1 MRSKQAFPAPPDRE
15 RRWTGR
21 ERRLLR
27 REAEPDAPILAELFS
42 VERLE
47 QHAQTLAA
55 AQAITETP
63 RRGRP
68 VGPRI
73 AENGRVLLDAYRIL
87 AQAIRDERSI
97 TPAAEWLVDNFP
109 IVDEQLREIRDDL
122 PPDYY
127 RELPKLA
134 GGHLEGYPRVMG
146 LAWAYIAHTDSRFD
160 PESLRRMVRAYQAVE
175 PLTIG
180 ELWAIAISLRILLVE
195 NLRRIAEE
203 IVHSRAARQRADEL
217 ADRLLGL
224 GPDGPEIGPTSRR
237 LSAEALPTSA
247 RVQLFQR
254 LRDQDP
260 AVTPAVRWLEELLAS
275 QGTTAEEVVRLEHQR
290 QATMNVTVRNVIMSM
305 RLISWFDW
313 AEFVESVSAV
323 DEVLRAGSRFA
334 EMDFATRDRYR
345 HAIEVLA
352 RGAGRTEI
360 EVAREAVA
368 MAAES
373 AAPEAGA
380 GAEGAS
386 APGAEAQLAA
396 HEQEAPD
403 DAAPERATHR
413 RDPGYFLIADGRL
426 ELERALGARVPPG
439 VRLRRAYIRTATASY
454 LGTSAIVTAVLLA
467 VPLALSWYVGA
478 AGLGIVL
485 VAILALGPAS
495 DLAISLVNWAV
506 TNVLGPKALPRLD
519 LDDGV
524 PSSLRTLVVV
534 PMLLTSEAEAE
545 AQVSGLEVHYL
556 ANRDGDVRFALLSDW
571 LDAPTEQ
578 VPGDDELLAGTA
590 AAIDRL
596 NERHGEAPGGGARFL
611 LFHRGRRWNES
622 EGRWIGWERKRGKLG
637 ELNALLRGS
646 TTTGIMTMGRPS
658 SVPPGDVR
666 YVVTLDADTRLPRGA
681 VGRLVGTIAHPLNR
695 AVFDL
700 SAGRVIRGYGVLQPR
715 ITSTLPA
722 EHEGSA
728 FQRIFSG
735 SAGIDPYAS
744 AVSDVYQ
751 DLFGEGSFTGK
762 GIYDLDAFAA
772 AMEDRVPENA
782 LLSHDLFEGVFA
794 QAGLVTDI
802 ELFDEFPSNYL
813 VSASRQ
819 HRWARGDWQ
828 LLPWILGRDRDARGR
843 RGHGSMPGI
852 ARWKMVDNLRRTL
865 SAPLTLAMLVAAWTL
880 PSVSAATWTAFVLAS
895 VLIPAA
901 LPVVGG
907 LLPQRKGISK
917 RSHLRAVGAD
927 ITLAVAHV
935 GLGFTFL
942 THQAWLMVDAIG
954 RTLARLYVTR
964 RNLLEWTTAAQ
975 AKARGDLDAAG
986 FYRQMAGGVAIAAA
1000 VAILVLVVKPGA
1012 APLAAPFVVLW
1023 LAAPLV
1029 ARRASQPPPDSAA
1042 EHLSPG
1048 DVASLRLTAR
1058 RTWRF
1063 FETFVDHDDHG
1074 LPPDNFQDDPLP
1086 TVAHRTSP
1094 TNIGMYLLATVTARD
1109 FGWIGTL
1116 EMVDRLEATLASI
1129 ASLERFRGHLYNWYD
1144 TRDLHRLEPAYVS
1157 SVDSG
1162 NLAGHLLTLSNAC
1175 RLMIDQPLPIAAA
1188 LAGIGD
1194 AMALARDAAGGIGD
1208 DRRSQTL
1215 TRRQLDEAFELPD
1228 GTSGGIPTTPEAW
1241 AARLA
1246 DLSAHTGTLADVAAA
1261 LTAER
1266 GEGPG
1271 SELVAWAEAT
1281 RRAVESHVRDLAL
1294 FGQGPGAAA
1303 PSTTAG
1309 AFPTI
1314 SELSDPPVGEV
1325 GDGSSAA
1332 VTLARRL
1339 RAIADQAQQLFRE
1352 MDFSFLFDPTRK
1364 LFSIGFR
1371 VRDGTL
1377 DPSYYDLL
1385 ASECRLTS
1393 FLAIAKGD
1401 VAPDHWFR
1409 LGRSLTPVGRGSALI
1424 SWSGSMFE
1432 YLMPAL
1438 VMRAPALSLLDQTYR
1453 LVVARQMSYA
1463 AELGVPWG
1471 ISESAFNARDL
1482 EQQYQYSSFG
1492 VPGLGL
1498 KRGLSEDVVVAPY
1511 ATGLAAMIRPEAAV
1525 RNFAR
1530 LAAAGAS
1537 GPYGFREA
1545 LDFTARRLPEGATV
1559 AVVKSYMAHHQGMAL
1574 VAIGNVINNRA
1585 MVDRFHAD
1593 PIVEATELLL
1603 QERMPRDVLVAR
1615 PRAEEVKSAA
1625 DVRDLVP
1632 PVLRRFT
1639 SPHDAIPRTHVLS
1652 NGRYAVMVTA
1662 AGSGY
1667 SRWGDIAVTRWRE
1680 DVTRDSWGS
1689 YLFLRDMESGAV
1701 WSAGHQPTGV
1711 EADTY
1716 EVVYAEDHAEISR
1729 RDGTITT
1736 GLTIVVSAEH
1746 DAEIRRVTL
1755 TNLGTHERQVELTSY
1770 AEIALAPQAADM
1782 AHPAFQNL
1790 FVQTEFLP
1798 EIGALLATRRPR
1810 SRDEAPIWAAH
1821 VAAVE
1826 GEAAG
1831 VVQYETDRARFLGR
1845 GRTARSPV
1853 SVIDGRPLSNTVGA
1867 VLDPIFSLRCRVRL
1881 APGATAHAI
1890 FSTVV
1895 AGSREDVLDLADK
1908 YRESATFERATTL
1921 AWTQA
1926 QVQLHHLGID
1936 SDEAHL
1942 FQRLA
1947 NRIIFSDPSLRPA
1960 ASLLA
1965 ANQRGAPSLWAHGIS
1980 GDLPIV
1986 LVRIDEAEDLEIIR
2000 QLLRAHEYWR
2010 LKLLD
2015 VDLVILNEHGATYA
2029 GELHDS
2035 LETLVRTSQSILVP
2049 EGHRGRGGVTILRGD
2064 QLSADDRTLLLAA
2077 ARAVLL
2083 SRRGSL
2089 SDQVIRLD
2097 RPAERLA
2104 PPPPPPA
2111 PRSPRS
2117 EATPPRPELEFFNGL
2132 GGFSDRGREYVAIL
2146 GPGQST
2152 PAPWLNVIANESFG
2166 FQVSESGSGYTW
2178 SGNSR
2183 ENQLTPW
2190 SNDPVSDPVSEAIYV
2205 RDDETGE
2212 LWGPT
2217 AQPIRLE
2224 ESTYVVR
2231 HGAGYSRFEH
2241 VHDGIALDLVQL
2253 VPLDEPLKVSLLTV
2267 ENRSGRS
2274 RRLSVSAYAEWALGT
2289 SRGASAPRIV
2299 TELDPE
2305 TGAILVRN
2313 SWNTEFGGRV
2323 SFLDLG
2329 GRQTAW
2335 TADRTEF
2342 LGRNGAPDAPAGLDR
2357 GHRLR
2362 GAAGA
2367 GLDPCAALQ
2376 TTFEL
2381 ASGAR
2386 TSVVVLLGE
2395 ADAGASAADLVR
2407 RGRAA
2412 DHEATLRDVGRFWE
2426 AARETVQVRTPD
2438 RSMDIMLNGWLLY
2451 QTLACRLWARTAFY
2465 QAGGAYGFRDQ
2476 LQDVIA
2482 LVTSKRDLAREH
2494 LLRAAAHQFVEG
2506 DVQHWWHPPSGRG
2519 VRTRISDDRVWLP
2532 YAVARYLAV
2541 TDDTAILDET
2551 VPYLEGPALRPDQE
2565 DAYFQP
2571 EQSTTSA
2578 SLYAHC
2584 AAALDRSLA
2593 VGAHGLPLIG
2603 SGDWNDGMN
2612 RVGQEGR
2619 GESVWLGW
2627 FLYAVLAAF
2636 APIAEERGERPRAN
2650 RWRVRMRALRRAL
2663 ESQGW
2668 DGDWYRRAFFD
2679 DGTPLGS
2686 AINAECRIDSI
2697 AQSWAVLSGAA
2708 PTARAE
2714 RAMAAVDE
2722 FLVRRGDG
2730 LVLLF
2735 TPPFDHSDVDPGYVK
2750 GYLPGIREN
2759 GGQYTHG
2766 AIWSVLAWAALG
2778 DGDRAGELFSIL
2790 NPINHS
2796 ATRAGLHRYK
2806 VEPYVMAADV
2816 YAEPPHV
2823 GRGGWTWYT
2832 ASAGWMY
2839 QAGMEG
2845 ILGFRLRG
2853 STLLID
2859 PCIPRAWPGF
2869 EIDFRYHSARYE
2881 IVVQNPQGVS
2891 RGVVSW
2897 DLDGEAQPGAAPAHA
2912 GGIEAARPDGVPAAP
2927 LGATIPLVD
2936 DGATH
2941 RIRVVLGPAAVAEQM
2956 AAAPLQP
2963 AGT

>member
-1 MRSKQAFPAPPDRE
+1 MTTNPSLRDPPGRDR
-15 RRWTGR
+15 RRVR
-21 ERRLLR
+21 PQPEF
-27 REAEPDAPILAELFS
+27 EEPILAELFS

-55 AQAITETP
+55 AQTVTDAP
-63 RRGRP
+63 RRGHA
-68 VGPRI
+68 VAPRI
-73 AENGRVLLDAYRIL
+73 AENGRVLVESYRVL
-87 AQAIRDERSI
+87 ARAIKDERSI

-134 GGHLEGYPRVMG
+134 EGHLAGYPRVLG

-180 ELWAIAISLRILLVE
+180 ELWATAISLRILLVD
-195 NLRRIAEE
+195 NLRRLAEQ
-203 IVHSRAARQRADEL
+203 IVRGRAARQTADEL
-217 ADRLLGL
+217 ADGLLGL
-224 GPDGPEIGPTSRR
+224 GADSPEVAAASLRR
-237 LSAEALPTSA
+237 LSRAALPTAA

-260 AVTPAVRWLEELLAS
+260 AATPALGWLEELLAA
-275 QGTTAEEVVRLEHQR
+275 QGTTTEEMVRLEHQR
-290 QATMNVTVRNVIMSM
+290 QATMNVTVRNVITSM

-313 AEFVESVSAV
+313 AEFVESVSLV
-323 DEVLRAGSRFA
+323 DEVLGARSSFG

-345 HAIEVLA
+345 HAVEELA
-352 RGAGRTEI
+352 RGAGLTEV
-360 EVAREAVA
+360 EVAQRAAA
-368 MAAES
+368 MAA
-373 AAPEAGA
+373 AAPSGGEV
-380 GAEGAS
+380 ES
-386 APGAEAQLAA
+386 SLAA
-396 HEQEAPD
+396 
-403 DAAPERATHR
+403 RR
-413 RDPGYFLIADGRL
+413 RDPGYYLIADGRSAF
-426 ELERALGARVPPG
+426 ERALHVRVPLAG
-439 VRLRRAYIRTATASY
+439 RLRRADVRAGASGY
-454 LGTSAIVTAVLLA
+454 LGTLALVTALILA
-467 VPLALSWYVGA
+467 VPLLLSAAGGA
-478 AGLGIVL
+478 AGAAIL
-485 VAILALGPAS
+485 VMAILALAPAS
-495 DLAISLVNWAV
+495 DLAIALVNRAV
-506 TNVLGPKALPRLD
+506 TNALGPRALPRLD

-524 PSSLRTLVVV
+524 PSRLRTLVVV
-534 PMLLTSEAEAE
+534 PMLLASEADVE
-545 AQVSGLEVHYL
+545 AQVGGLEVHYL
-556 ANRDGDVRFALLSDW
+556 GNREGDLRFALLSDW
-571 LDAPTEQ
+571 LDAPTES
-578 VPGDDELLAGTA
+578 VPGDDELLSAAA

-611 LFHRGRRWNES
+611 LFHRRRSWNEV
-622 EGRWIGWERKRGKLG
+622 EGCWMGWERKRGKLH

-646 TTTGIMTMGRPS
+646 ATTGILTTGRAAS
-658 SVPPGDVR
+658 TPPMDVR

-681 VGRLVGTIAHPLNR
+681 VGRLVGTIAHPLNQ
-695 AVFDL
+695 ATFD
-700 SAGRVIRGYGVLQPR
+700 SRAGRVTQGYGVLQPR

-722 EHEGSA
+722 QHEASI
-728 FQRIFSG
+728 FQGIYSG

-762 GIYDLDAFAA
+762 GIYDLDAFDA
-772 AMEDRVPENA
+772 AMADRVPENA

-794 QAGLVTDI
+794 RAGLVTDV

-813 VSASRQ
+813 VSAARQ

-828 LLPWILGRDRDARGR
+828 LLPWILGRARDATGR
-843 RGHGSMPGI
+843 RSRGSIPGI
-852 ARWKMVDNLRRTL
+852 ARWKMVDNLRRTM
-865 SAPLTLAMLVAAWTL
+865 SAPLTLATLVAAWTL
-880 PSVSAATWTAFVLAS
+880 PSASAGLWTACVLAS
-895 VLIPAA
+895 AIIPAA
-901 LPVVGG
+901 LPVLAG
-907 LLPQRKGISK
+907 LLPRRQGISK

-927 ITLAVAHV
+927 VALAAAQV
-935 GLGFTFL
+935 GLGLAFL
-942 THQAWLMVDAIG
+942 AHQAWLMVDAIV
-954 RTLARLYVTR
+954 RTLARLYATR

-975 AKARGDLDAAG
+975 AKASQDLDLAG

-1000 VAILVLVVKPGA
+1000 TAVLVLAAKPGA
-1012 APLAAPFVVLW
+1012 GWIAAPFVVLW
-1023 LAAPLV
+1023 LLSPLV
-1029 ARRASQPPPDSAA
+1029 ARWVSLPPPESAA
-1042 EHLSPG
+1042 GQLSAA
-1048 DVASLRLTAR
+1048 DVGALRLTAR
-1058 RTWRF
+1058 RTWRY
-1063 FETFVDHDDHG
+1063 FETFVGPEDHA
-1074 LPPDNFQDDPLP
+1074 LPPDNFQDDPRPL
-1086 TVAHRTSP
+1086 VAHRTSP
-1094 TNIGMYLLATVTARD
+1094 TNIGIYLLATVTARD

-1116 EMVDRLEATLASI
+1116 EMVERLEATLATI
-1129 ASLERFRGHLYNWYD
+1129 GSLERFRGHLFNWYD

-1162 NLAGHLLTLSNAC
+1162 NLAGHLLALSNAC
-1175 RLMIDQPLPIAAA
+1175 RQMIDQPLPVAAA

-1194 AMALARDAAGGIGD
+1194 GIALTREAAAAISD

-1215 TRRQLDEAFELPD
+1215 TRRHLDQALELPA
-1228 GTSGGIPTTPEAW
+1228 GAGAVPATPGAW
-1241 AARLA
+1241 AACLGE
-1246 DLSAHTGTLADVAAA
+1246 LSAHGRTLSDVAAA

-1266 GEGPG
+1266 GEGADG
-1271 SELVAWAEAT
+1271 ELVTWAEAA
-1281 RRAVESHVRDLAL
+1281 RLAVSSHVRDLAL
-1294 FGQGPGAAA
+1294 LQPPHQG
-1303 PSTTAG
+1303 T

-1314 SELSDPPVGEV
+1314 AELSDPPVREA
-1325 GDGSSAA
+1325 GDGSAA
-1332 VTLARRL
+1332 AAMLVRRL
-1339 RAIADQAQQLFRE
+1339 QAIADQAQRLFRE
-1352 MDFSFLFDPTRK
+1352 MDFGFLFDPTRK

-1385 ASECRLTS
+1385 ASEARLAS

-1409 LGRSLTPVGRGSALI
+1409 LGRALTPVGRGSALI

-1438 VMRAPALSLLDQTYR
+1438 VMRAPALSLLDHTYR

-1482 EQQYQYSSFG
+1482 EQTYQYSSFG

-1511 ATGLAAMIRPEAAV
+1511 ATALGAMVQPEAAV

-1530 LAAAGAS
+1530 LRTAGA
-1537 GPYGFREA
+1537 GGRYGFREA
-1545 LDFTARRLPEGATV
+1545 LDYTARRLPEGASV
-1559 AVVKSYMAHHQGMAL
+1559 AIVKSYMAHHQGMAL
-1574 VAIGNVINNRA
+1574 VALGNVLNDGA
-1585 MVDRFHAD
+1585 MVERFHAD
-1593 PIVEATELLL
+1593 PLVEATELLL
-1603 QERMPRDVLVAR
+1603 QERVPRDVLVAR

-1639 SPHDAIPRTHVLS
+1639 SPHDAIPRTHLLS

-1667 SRWGDIAVTRWRE
+1667 SRWGDVAVTRWRE

-1689 YLFLRDMESGAV
+1689 YLFLRDMHSGAV
-1701 WSAGHQPTGV
+1701 WSAGHQPSGT
-1711 EADTY
+1711 EADSY
-1716 EVVYAEDHAEISR
+1716 EVTYAEDHAEFAR
-1729 RDGTITT
+1729 RDGSIAT

-1755 TNLGTHERQVELTSY
+1755 TNLGSHERQIELTSY
-1770 AEIALAPQAADM
+1770 AEIALAPQAADA

-1790 FVQTEFLP
+1790 FVQTEFAP

-1810 SRDEAPIWAAH
+1810 SGDEKPIWAAH

-1826 GEAAG
+1826 DETGG
-1831 VVQYETDRARFLGR
+1831 VIQYETDRARFLGR
-1845 GRTARSPV
+1845 GRSVRSPV

-1867 VLDPIFSLRCRVRL
+1867 VLDPIFSLRCRVKL

-1895 AGSREDVLDLADK
+1895 AESREQVLDLADK
-1908 YRESATFERATTL
+1908 YRESATFERAATL
-1921 AWTQA
+1921 AWTHA
-1926 QVQLHHLGID
+1926 QVQLHHLGIEA
-1936 SDEAHL
+1936 DEAHL

-1947 NRIIFSDPSLRPA
+1947 NRIVYSDPSLRPSA
-1960 ASLLA
+1960 GLLA
-1965 ANQRGAPSLWAHGIS
+1965 RNERGAPGLWAYGIS
-1980 GDLPIV
+1980 GNLPIV
-1986 LVRIDEAEDLEIIR
+1986 MVRIDEAEDLDIVR

-2015 VDLVILNEHGATYA
+2015 VDLVILNEHGPTYA
-2029 GELHDS
+2029 QDLHDS
-2035 LETLVRTSQSILVP
+2035 LEALVRTSQSTLAH
-2049 EGHRGRGGVTILRGD
+2049 EGHPGHGGVHILRGD
-2064 QLSADDRTLLLAA
+2064 QLSTEDRTLLQAA

-2089 SDQVIRLD
+2089 ADQVIRLE
-2097 RPAERLA
+2097 RPERIA
-2104 PPPPPPA
+2104 PPTVQPA
-2111 PRSPRS
+2111 SRRTRS
-2117 EATPPRPELEFFNGL
+2117 AAAAPRPELEFFNGL
-2132 GGFSDRGREYVAIL
+2132 GGFADGGREYVAIL
-2146 GPGQST
+2146 GPGQAT
-2152 PAPWLNVIANESFG
+2152 PAPWLNVIANASFG

-2178 SGNSR
+2178 SENAR

-2190 SNDPVSDPVSEAIYV
+2190 SNDPVCDPVSEAIYV
-2205 RDDETGE
+2205 RDDDSGE

-2217 AQPIRLE
+2217 AQPIRCE
-2224 ESTYVVR
+2224 ESTYVAR

-2241 VHDGIALDLVQL
+2241 LHDGIALNLVQF
-2253 VPLDEPLKVSLLTV
+2253 VPLDDPLKVSVLTI

-2274 RRLSVSAYAEWALGT
+2274 RRLSVTAYAEWALGT

-2299 TELDPE
+2299 TALEPE
-2305 TGAILVRN
+2305 TRALLVRN
-2313 SWNTEFGGRV
+2313 PWNTEFGGRV
-2323 SFLDLG
+2323 AFLDLG

-2342 LGRNGAPDAPAGLDR
+2342 LGRNGAPDRPAGLDR
-2357 GHRLR
+2357 GHRLQ

-2367 GLDPCAALQ
+2367 GMDPCAALQ
-2376 TTFEL
+2376 TSFAL
-2381 ASGAR
+2381 ANGAR
-2386 TSVVVLLGE
+2386 TQVLVLLGE
-2395 ADAGASAADLVR
+2395 ADEASAAADLIR
-2407 RGRAA
+2407 RGRMA
-2412 DHEATLRDVGRFWE
+2412 DHEATLRGVASHWDDTQG
-2426 AARETVQVRTPD
+2426 TIQVRTPD
-2438 RSMDIMLNGWLLY
+2438 RSMDILLNRWLIY

-2482 LVTSKRDLAREH
+2482 LVTSRRELAREH
-2494 LLRAAAHQFVEG
+2494 LLRAAARQFAEG

-2519 VRTRISDDRVWLP
+2519 VRTRISDDRLWLP
-2532 YAVARYLAV
+2532 YAVDRYLAV
-2541 TDDTAILDET
+2541 TGDTAVLDET
-2551 VPYLEGPALRPDQE
+2551 VPYLEGPALRPDQA

-2571 EQSTTSA
+2571 ERSPDSA
-2578 SLYAHC
+2578 SLFEHC

-2612 RVGQEGR
+2612 RVGHEGR

-2627 FLYAVLAAF
+2627 FLHTVLAAF
-2636 APIAEERGERPRAN
+2636 APIAEARRERPRAE
-2650 RWRVRMRALRRAL
+2650 RWRAHMKALRRAL
-2663 ESQGW
+2663 ERDGW

-2708 PTARAE
+2708 NPPHAE
-2714 RAMAAVDE
+2714 RAMAAVE
-2722 FLVRRGDG
+2722 EYLVRRGDG

-2735 TPPFDHSDVDPGYVK
+2735 TPPFDHSDVDPGYIK

-2766 AIWSVLAWAALG
+2766 AIWSVLAFAALG
-2778 DGDRAGELFSIL
+2778 DGDKAGELFSIL
-2790 NPINHS
+2790 NPINHAS
-2796 ATRAGLHRYK
+2796 TRAGVHRYK

-2816 YAEPPHV
+2816 YTEPPHV

-2839 QAGMEG
+2839 QAGVEG

-2853 STLLID
+2853 TTLLLD
-2859 PCIPRAWPGF
+2859 PCIPRAWPSY
-2869 EIDFRYHSARYE
+2869 EIDFRYHTARYE
-2881 IVVQNPQGVS
+2881 IVVENPQGVS
-2891 RGVVSW
+2891 RGVASAE
-2897 DLDGEAQPGAAPAHA
+2897 LDGQALTGSGAA
-2912 GGIEAARPDGVPAAP
+2912 
-2927 LGATIPLVD
+2927 IPLAD

-2941 RIRVVLGPAAVAEQM
+2941 RVRVVLG
-2956 AAAPLQP
+2956 
-2963 AGT
+2963 